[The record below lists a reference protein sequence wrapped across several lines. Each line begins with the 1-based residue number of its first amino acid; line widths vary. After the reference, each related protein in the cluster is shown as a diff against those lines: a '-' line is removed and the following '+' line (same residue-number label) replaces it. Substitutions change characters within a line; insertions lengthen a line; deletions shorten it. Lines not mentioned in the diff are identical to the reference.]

1 MYDLPCCQD
10 IVYCKEYSQFAK
22 IEIPYSRRG
31 LYPKIGQYL
40 SIPIHVYNP
49 YCYISTQES
58 RTRVN
63 NKTKFEIPRNLYSV

>member
-63 NKTKFEIPRNLYSV
+63 NKTKI